1 MGRHNTLLLGTG
13 SALLMLAGT
22 LLAPLAA
29 HAGADGRKNTSIALG
44 AGAVVAFLGHQPL
57 AGAAL
62 GAGAVYAEGQYEN
75 ARRSERDANN
85 QRYYYTRRGAGYPYG
100 DNADR
105 NRSYSTDQDYEQQ
118 NNNYGSRRNDQHQ
131 YNGDHR
137 SNERQHNGDRQN
149 DGQNSY
155 QSEQGRKRGW
165 NGRDTNPGQWKK
177 HHQDDNNQR

>member
-22 LLAPLAA
+22 LLAPLTA
-29 HAGADGRKNTSIALG
+29 HAGADGRKNTSMALG

-85 QRYYYTRRGAGYPYG
+85 RQYYYTRRNGGYPYG
-100 DNADR
+100 GNTDR
-105 NRSYSTDQDYEQQ
+105 SRSYSADQDYEQQ
-118 NNNYGSRRNDQHQ
+118 NTSDRDRR
-131 YNGDHR
+131 GD
-137 SNERQHNGDRQN
+137 ERRHNGDRKDNTHQR
-149 DGQNSY
+149 DRDDHDRRQD
-155 QSEQGRKRGW
+155 E
-165 NGRDTNPGQWKK
+165 NGRDTNSGQWKK